1 MISRLFSEL
10 SEVGG
15 VIGDDG
21 SGIWA
26 GLVNGGILIVI
37 LVAAAARERIAN
49 GTGTDGVQDG
59 SLASGSSEEVARG
72 FSLPDQM
79 VVVNV

>member
-1 MISRLFSEL
+1 MVSRLFSES

-26 GLVNGGILIVI
+26 GLINGGIVIVI
-37 LVAAAARERIAN
+37 LVAAAARERVAN
-49 GTGTDGVQDG
+49 GPGTDGVWDS

-72 FSLPDQM
+72 FSLPDQTA
-79 VVVNV
+79 VVDV